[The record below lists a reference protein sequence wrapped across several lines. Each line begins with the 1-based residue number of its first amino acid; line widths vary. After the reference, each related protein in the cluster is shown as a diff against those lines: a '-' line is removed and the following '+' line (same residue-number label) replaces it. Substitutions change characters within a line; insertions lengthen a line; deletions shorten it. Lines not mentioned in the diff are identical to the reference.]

1 MSESVKAAE
10 APASFSKGLD
20 GIVAGKS
27 SICYID
33 GKKGELVY
41 RGINVDELAASA
53 TFEEVVYL
61 LWHGKL
67 PRKEEFARLQKDLAA
82 NRPLH
87 EKVVS
92 FLKSVPKKAS
102 PMDVLR
108 TAVSLAGLYDEDQND
123 TTTDANW
130 RKSLR
135 LVAQLPTMVA
145 NFHTARQN
153 GDCLKPDPKLGHSAN
168 FLYMLNGVEPGEM
181 ATRTFD
187 CALVLHADHEFNAST
202 FSARVTAATLS
213 DMYSAVTSAV
223 GTLKGSLHGGANEN
237 VMKMLLEIKTVD
249 NVEPY
254 LQKLFAA
261 KKKVPG
267 FGHRVYKVEDPRAKH
282 LRKFSKQLGETIGNL
297 KWFEIS
303 EKIEEY
309 VKREK
314 GLEPNVDFYSASTY
328 HYLGIPIDLFTPIF
342 AMSRVAG
349 WTAHVMEQYSDNRL
363 IRPVAEYSGPL
374 DVHFQP
380 IEKR

>member
-1 MSESVKAAE
+1 MSNPAPAGEV
-10 APASFSKGLD
+10 PASFSKGLD
-20 GIVAGKS
+20 GIIAGQS
-27 SICYID
+27 SICFID

-41 RGINVDELAASA
+41 RGINVDELAGNA
-53 TFEEVVYL
+53 TFEDVVYL
-61 LWHGKL
+61 LWHGTL
-67 PRKEEFARLQKDLAA
+67 PKKDELARLQKDLGASRHLPENVIA
-82 NRPLH
+82 
-87 EKVVS
+87 
-92 FLKSVPKKAS
+92 FLRSVPNKAN

-108 TAVSLAGLYDEDQND
+108 TAVSLLGLYDQEPGDNSVE
-123 TTTDANW
+123 ANW

-135 LVAQLPTMVA
+135 IVAQLPTVVA
-145 NFHTARQN
+145 NFHTARHN

-181 ATRTFD
+181 AVKTFD

-213 DMYSAVTSAV
+213 DMYSAITSAV
-223 GTLKGSLHGGANEN
+223 GTLKGPLHGGANEN
-237 VMKMLLEIKTVD
+237 VMNMLLEIKTIK

-297 KWFEIS
+297 KWYEIS

-314 GLEPNVDFYSASTY
+314 GLQPNVDFYSASTY
-328 HYLGIPIDLFTPIF
+328 HYLGISIDLFTPIF
-342 AMSRVAG
+342 AISRAAG
-349 WTAHVMEQYSDNRL
+349 WTAHVMEQFSDNRL
-363 IRPVAEYSGPL
+363 IRPISEYAGPHGVHFVPL
-374 DVHFQP
+374 D
-380 IEKR
+380 KR